1 MSYFCHINTHH
12 IQPAVLP
19 TTINNAINEHN
30 DDSTRRTILFAH
42 HAFRTACYYKWPNT
56 PYNST
61 SFSRCPSLAW
71 LPTYSTLAIKISVIE
86 HINYTH
92 PETAMI
98 TISHVWMDYS
108 HLPQNCRGRAM
119 TLVKREDGQGGGATA
134 VVVVGSFIILRRTA
148 DAGYVDAWMLT
159 ALAFKQCAVIACKW
173 TWICILTHLH

>member
-1 MSYFCHINTHH
+1 MSSFCRINTPHVQH
-12 IQPAVLP
+12 AALP

-30 DDSTRRTILFAH
+30 DDSTRRTFLFAH
-42 HAFRTACYYKWPNT
+42 HAFRTTCYYKWPNT

-61 SFSRCPSLAW
+61 SFSRCPLLAW
-71 LPTYSTLAIKISVIE
+71 LPTYSTLVIKISVIE

-119 TLVKREDGQGGGATA
+119 TLVKREGKRGGVEGF
-134 VVVVGSFIILRRTA
+134 VILRRA
-148 DAGYVDAWMLT
+148 RDAGYVDAWMLT

-173 TWICILTHLH
+173 TWFCILTHLH

>member
-1 MSYFCHINTHH
+1 MRCFCRTNTHH

-19 TTINNAINEHN
+19 ATINNAINEHN
-30 DDSTRRTILFAH
+30 DDSTRRTFLFAH
-42 HAFRTACYYKWPNT
+42 HAFCTACYYKWPNT

-61 SFSRCPSLAW
+61 SFSRCPLLAW
-71 LPTYSTLAIKISVIE
+71 LPTYSTLAIKISVME

-108 HLPQNCRGRAM
+108 HLQQNCRGRAM
-119 TLVKREDGQGGGATA
+119 TFAKRGVRGGG
-134 VVVVGSFIILRRTA
+134 VFVILQRAA

-173 TWICILTHLH
+173 PWICILTHLH